1 MLKAE
6 RDHGESTAERIR
18 AESETMNRWQR
29 LAELE
34 EEFLKQRSKVHW
46 LDVRDG
52 NNKFFHSSA
61 KIREVRNAIHEI
73 LRVDGS
79 ITTTDEEIK
88 EEAVNFFA
96 EFMRLQP
103 VEFEGAS
110 TNRLTELLGFQCSGE
125 DCSKLVRQVT
135 GAEIKEVLFKMP
147 RKKSPGQDDFTT
159 EFFKEAWA
167 VIGGDVTMAIQSF
180 FVKGFLPKGLNST
193 ILALIP
199 KKEEAKMMKDY
210 KPISCCNV
218 LYKVISKITA
228 NRLKSVLSKC
238 ITINQ
243 STFIKERLLIENV
256 LLAMELVKDYHKDD
270 ISHRFAM
277 QIDISKAFDSV
288 QWPFLINTLT
298 ALGLPEKI
306 ISWISLCITS
316 ASFSV
321 QVNGELAGY
330 FQSKRGLRQG
340 CSLSPY
346 LFVICMNVLSK
357 MLDEA
362 AVEGKIGYHPRY
374 KNIVLTHLYF
384 ADDLMIFADGT
395 RNSIEGILKVFEEF
409 DKMSGPKISM
419 EKFVIFM
426 AGANQREEEILRQFP
441 FDTGKLPV
449 RYLGLPLLTKNMT
462 VTDFFPLVEKIRKK
476 MGSWT

>member
-135 GAEIKEVLFKMP
+135 GQK
-147 RKKSPGQDDFTT
+147 
-159 EFFKEAWA
+159 
-167 VIGGDVTMAIQSF
+167 
-180 FVKGFLPKGLNST
+180 
-193 ILALIP
+193 
-199 KKEEAKMMKDY
+199 
-210 KPISCCNV
+210 
-218 LYKVISKITA
+218 
-228 NRLKSVLSKC
+228 
-238 ITINQ
+238 
-243 STFIKERLLIENV
+243 
-256 LLAMELVKDYHKDD
+256 
-270 ISHRFAM
+270 
-277 QIDISKAFDSV
+277 
-288 QWPFLINTLT
+288 
-298 ALGLPEKI
+298 
-306 ISWISLCITS
+306 
-316 ASFSV
+316 
-321 QVNGELAGY
+321 
-330 FQSKRGLRQG
+330 
-340 CSLSPY
+340 
-346 LFVICMNVLSK
+346 
-357 MLDEA
+357 
-362 AVEGKIGYHPRY
+362 
-374 KNIVLTHLYF
+374 
-384 ADDLMIFADGT
+384 
-395 RNSIEGILKVFEEF
+395 
-409 DKMSGPKISM
+409 
-419 EKFVIFM
+419 
-426 AGANQREEEILRQFP
+426 
-441 FDTGKLPV
+441 
-449 RYLGLPLLTKNMT
+449 
-462 VTDFFPLVEKIRKK
+462 
-476 MGSWT
+476 